1 MKKSAVVLIADDY
14 QDLEVWYPILRMREA
29 GWNVV
34 SAGTD
39 GKRVYKGKFG
49 YPISVDTT
57 VEEVRAKDFD
67 VVVIPGGWAPDY
79 IRRNESALELVRDL
93 DRAHKVVAAICHAG
107 WVLASAGILA
117 KRRCTSFFAIKD
129 DVVNAGAEWLDA
141 EVVLDRNLITSR
153 KPDDLPAFC
162 KAILESAR

>member
-14 QDLEVWYPILRMREA
+14 QDLEVWYPILRMKEA
-29 GWNVV
+29 GWHVV

-93 DRAHKVVAAICHAG
+93 DKAHKVVAAICHAG

-141 EVVLDRNLITSR
+141 EVVIDRNLITSR

>member
-1 MKKSAVVLIADDY
+1 MAKKSAVVLIAEDY
-14 QDLEVWYPILRMREA
+14 QDLEAWYPLLRLKEA

-39 GKRVYKGKFG
+39 GKRTYQGKNG

-57 VEEVRAKDFD
+57 VEEIRAKDFD
-67 VVVIPGGWAPDY
+67 VVVIPGGWAPDH
-79 IRRNESALELVRDL
+79 IRRNEKALALVRDM
-93 DRAHKVVAAICHAG
+93 DKAGKIVAAICHAG
-107 WVLASAGILA
+107 WVLASAGILP

-141 EVVLDRNLITSR
+141 EVVIDRNLITSR

-162 KAILESAR
+162 KAILETV